1 MALLVRVTPD
11 LRAILAAHV
20 ALHFMDGSRLRPP
33 HDIQSYGLMG
43 IAAQAFDFEISI
55 ASVESIA
62 ECRGRLRRS
71 LKAEPALIP
80 RLAGEPIRLLAR
92 LSGPLG

>member
-1 MALLVRVTPD
+1 
-11 LRAILAAHV
+11 
-20 ALHFMDGSRLRPP
+20 MDWRRLRSP
-33 HDIQSYGLMG
+33 HNVERDRLMRV
-43 IAAQAFDFEISI
+43 AAQAFDFEISI